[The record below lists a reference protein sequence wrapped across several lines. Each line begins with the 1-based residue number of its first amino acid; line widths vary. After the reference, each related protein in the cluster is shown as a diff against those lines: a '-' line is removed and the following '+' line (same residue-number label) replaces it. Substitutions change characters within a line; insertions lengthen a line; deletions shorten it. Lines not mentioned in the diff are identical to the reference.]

1 MRRPLIG
8 ATAARIPRR
17 ATGAGHGIVGTV
29 ALQAEKRVNTA
40 PGSHAA
46 SFGGDALSELRRRL
60 RRPKKD
66 KGGKKGKG
74 KDKGKGKGEK
84 APLAE
89 GEEASSV
96 VPSTRRGPRLSSPM
110 HIRSVN
116 APPVSAAFRGF
127 EEARP
132 STLAARAC
140 SPDERGAA
148 QGDHRAAALR
158 ARP

>member
-89 GEEASSV
+89 GEEARS
-96 VPSTRRGPRLSSPM
+96 PAAPLNPPPRTP
-110 HIRSVN
+110 
-116 APPVSAAFRGF
+116 SAAQL
-127 EEARP
+127 P
-132 STLAARAC
+132 CAA
-140 SPDERGAA
+140 
-148 QGDHRAAALR
+148 HL
-158 ARP
+158 